1 MWVRQCDLDAQAE
14 APSPIPA
21 RIASNEEFIP
31 PPQSP
36 EQQAYEAR
44 LKEISETA
52 ARRQGLS
59 RRDFLRTGSGMAAAL
74 LALNQVFGDCYEV
87 DAAEVE
93 DQKAFEEK
101 WPKDQFIFDVQTHHV
116 DVSRK
121 WYDDTPDGKAAMPF
135 FRMLRPNSKS
145 LEDSLD
151 QLNRAHYVKE
161 VFGDSDTVMAVISGV
176 PSRDWDK
183 NPLPPDQMV
192 ATRKYVNDLAG
203 SQRVLSHGLLRPNLG
218 KKEMEEMER
227 QVKDLKIDAWKMYT
241 GAELGEKAWFM
252 DDEKVA
258 YPFWEK
264 TRKLG
269 IKNLCVHKGL
279 PLGVFN
285 EKACTPL
292 DLEKAAKDW
301 PDLNFI
307 VYHSG
312 FRGFGFLA
320 QGTGPKV
327 EDPKSKDPQEI
338 PWISDILRI
347 LKKNPKIKNIY
358 FELGST
364 FNMTSMSAPETCMH
378 MLGQMIQV
386 AGADHILWGTDSIW
400 DGSPQSQIERL
411 RRLKIKDRLIE
422 KYKYPQLTDAIKD
435 QIFGLNAARLFGVD
449 PKAKRQAIKADK
461 LTRVR
466 EEYRRTRRR
475 ATRSTAGYGSRMA
488 ANRPRPWGPDGDARF
503 EHGNRSPEPHLV
515 SFHHSRADC
524 ARGRGTPTC
533 RPRPAQ
539 CSAHIPGRLA
549 GGHCRFD
556 R

>member
-1 MWVRQCDLDAQAE
+1 MWVRQCDLDAQTE
-14 APSPIPA
+14 APSPIPS

-31 PPQSP
+31 PPQSA
-36 EQQAYEAR
+36 EQKAFEAR
-44 LKEISETA
+44 LREISAQA

-74 LALNQVFGDCYEV
+74 LAMNELFGDCF
-87 DAAEVE
+87 EVE
-93 DQKAFEEK
+93 AEEALDQKAFAEK
-101 WPKDQFIFDVQTHHV
+101 WPKGQFIFDVQTHHV

-121 WYDDTPDGKAAMPF
+121 WYEDTADGQKALLF
-135 FRMLRPNSKS
+135 FRLLRPKAKS
-145 LEDSLD
+145 VKETMDL
-151 QLNRAHYVKE
+151 LNRVHYVKE
-161 VFGDSDTVMAVISGV
+161 VFGDSDTVMAIISGV
-176 PSRDWDK
+176 PSRDWKK

-192 ATRKYVNDLAG
+192 ATRKFVNDLAG
-203 SQRVLSHGLLRPNLG
+203 SQRLLSHGLLRPNLG

-241 GAELGEKAWFM
+241 GAELGENAWFM

-264 TRKLG
+264 TKKLG

-279 PLGVFN
+279 PLTAFN

-312 FRGFGFLA
+312 FRGFGFLGM
-320 QGTGPKV
+320 GTGKKV
-327 EDPKSKDPQEI
+327 KDPKTKDPQEI

-347 LKKNPKIKNIY
+347 LKKNPKLKNIY

-364 FNMTSMSAPETCMH
+364 FNMLSGPKNPEMAMH

-400 DGSPQSQIERL
+400 GGSPQHQIERF
-411 RRLKIKDRLIE
+411 RRLKIKEKLID
-422 KYKYPQLTDAIKD
+422 KYKYPQLTKEIKEK
-435 QIFGLNAARLFGVD
+435 ILGLNAAKLFGID
-449 PKAKRQAIKADK
+449 PKAKRKAIKADK
-461 LTRVR
+461 LTKLR
-466 EEYRRTRRR
+466 EEYRRQPAPSNTQ
-475 ATRSTAGYGSRMA
+475 YG
-488 ANRPRPWGPDGDARF
+488 WVWVGDRKK
-503 EHGNRSPEPHLV
+503 
-515 SFHHSRADC
+515 
-524 ARGRGTPTC
+524 PTV
-533 RPRPAQ
+533 PV
-539 CSAHIPGRLA
+539 GV
-549 GGHCRFD
+549 
-556 R
+556 